1 MLQPDLTYQLLRNL
15 TSPVVAITSVRDGKE
30 NGMISD
36 AAVRAS
42 IVPTVPRLS
51 VFIHKFNYS
60 HDMIYETG
68 RFAMH
73 LLHTKQFDL
82 VRRLGFFSGRDQ
94 DKLAGIPHHNGK
106 LGVPIFDDCFA
117 HFECSVVN
125 VMDTGSST
133 LFLGD
138 VIAVGRGT
146 AAAELLTATYFR
158 TNMPAAWRNEY
169 EAKLQ
174 EAQQVAAEMYAENA
188 TFMPPNQSMVQG
200 RAAIR
205 AWIKTVPP
213 MSHFTASA
221 IEINGCG
228 DLAYVRGTYQV
239 AYLSGATEHGKFL
252 EIRRGEKDGRWLIV
266 ADIFNSDVPTTTSSR

>member
-15 TSPVVAITSVRDGKE
+15 TSPVVAITAVRDGKE

-51 VFIHKFNYS
+51 VYVHKFNFS

-68 RFAMH
+68 RFALH
-73 LLHTKQFDL
+73 LLHTKQFDV

-94 DKLAGIPHHNGK
+94 DKLAGIPHHAGK
-106 LGVPIFDDCFA
+106 LGVPILDECFA

-138 VIAVGRGT
+138 VVAVGRGK
-146 AAAELLTATYFR
+146 AAGEGVEPKGELLTATHFR
-158 TNMPAAWRNEY
+158 SNMPADWRKEY
-169 EAKLQ
+169 EAKLK
-174 EAQQVAAEMYAENA
+174 EAQQVAAEMSRNIQ
-188 TFMPPNQSMVQG
+188 PVVWQ
-200 RAAIR
+200 
-205 AWIKTVPP
+205 
-213 MSHFTASA
+213 
-221 IEINGCG
+221 
-228 DLAYVRGTYQV
+228 
-239 AYLSGATEHGKFL
+239 
-252 EIRRGEKDGRWLIV
+252 RR
-266 ADIFNSDVPTTTSSR
+266 